1 MLGVCRERSH
11 DAAWSAQ
18 SSPCVSIQ
26 LVTLSQSSPHTTMI
40 AFVAAVT
47 ALLLPPRVIGPVP
60 AHNAVEL
67 EVPVSEHL
75 SVSILEADMARQ
87 DVLVEA
93 ALDDGAPRGSA
104 AEDPYGIVI
113 WPAGQ
118 VVAAAL
124 VQALEACTRPCNV
137 LELGAGT
144 GLVSIAAAMSG
155 ANVLATDYRD
165 EPFEL
170 LKASATRTAERL
182 GRVEPLPLNC
192 ALFDVTNE
200 GSALPDLG
208 SSPLFVCA
216 ADLLYMK
223 STAIALAS
231 RCVEA
236 LQMPAIRAVLV
247 GDLGRPGRA
256 AFLAELQ
263 RLGVMAER
271 AHFESVL
278 GWVSPSPRNT
288 LISSRGVG
296 EPVAVGLLILTPADL
311 RSDGIGLRSVV

>member
-1 MLGVCRERSH
+1 
-11 DAAWSAQ
+11 
-18 SSPCVSIQ
+18 
-26 LVTLSQSSPHTTMI
+26 MI

-208 SSPLFVCA
+208 SSAPLFVCA

-223 STAIALAS
+223 STAIALAL

-236 LQMPAIRAVLV
+236 LQMQAIRAVLV

-271 AHFESVL
+271 AHFVSVL
-278 GWVSPSPRNT
+278 GWGSPSPRNT
-288 LISSRGVG
+288 LISSRDVG
-296 EPVAVGLLILTPADL
+296 ESVAVGLMILTPADL
-311 RSDGIGLRSVV
+311 RLSVRSDS

>member
-1 MLGVCRERSH
+1 MGCRNSYKSALAVLSALSTLALG
-11 DAAWSAQ
+11 
-18 SSPCVSIQ
+18 
-26 LVTLSQSSPHTTMI
+26 HTTRKTMI
-40 AFVAAVT
+40 ACVAAVA

-236 LQMPAIRAVLV
+236 LQLPTIRAVLV

-278 GWVSPSPRNT
+278 GWGSPSPRNT
-288 LISSRGVG
+288 LISSRDVG
-296 EPVAVGLLILTPADL
+296 EPVAVGLMILTPADL
-311 RSDGIGLRSVV
+311 RLSVRSDS

>member
-1 MLGVCRERSH
+1 
-11 DAAWSAQ
+11 
-18 SSPCVSIQ
+18 
-26 LVTLSQSSPHTTMI
+26 MI

-67 EVPVSEHL
+67 EVPVSDHL

-208 SSPLFVCA
+208 SSSSSPLFVCA

-278 GWVSPSPRNT
+278 GWGSPSPRNT
-288 LISSRGVG
+288 LISSRDVG
-296 EPVAVGLLILTPADL
+296 ESVAVGLMILTPEDL
-311 RSDGIGLRSVV
+311 RLSVRSDS

>member
-1 MLGVCRERSH
+1 
-11 DAAWSAQ
+11 
-18 SSPCVSIQ
+18 
-26 LVTLSQSSPHTTMI
+26 
-40 AFVAAVT
+40 
-47 ALLLPPRVIGPVP
+47 
-60 AHNAVEL
+60 
-67 EVPVSEHL
+67 
-75 SVSILEADMARQ
+75 MARQ

-93 ALDDGAPRGSA
+93 ALDDGAARGSA

-208 SSPLFVCA
+208 SADITSPLFVCA

-278 GWVSPSPRNT
+278 GWGSPSPRNT
-288 LISSRGVG
+288 LISSRDVG
-296 EPVAVGLLILTPADL
+296 ESVAVGLMILTPADL
-311 RSDGIGLRSVV
+311 RLSVRSDS

>member
-1 MLGVCRERSH
+1 MLGVCRVNVH
-11 DAAWSAQ
+11 T
-18 SSPCVSIQ
+18 
-26 LVTLSQSSPHTTMI
+26 TLHGPRKAHQPHTTMI

-67 EVPVSEHL
+67 EVPISEHL

-170 LKASATRTAERL
+170 LKASASRTAERL

-208 SSPLFVCA
+208 SSTSPLFVCA

-278 GWVSPSPRNT
+278 GWGSPSPRNT
-288 LISSRGVG
+288 LISSRDVG
-296 EPVAVGLLILTPADL
+296 EPVAVGLMILTPADL
-311 RSDGIGLRSVV
+311 RLSVRSVSYRDP

>member
-1 MLGVCRERSH
+1 MLGVCRVNVHTTLHGPRKAH
-11 DAAWSAQ
+11 LV
-18 SSPCVSIQ
+18 CRFK

-208 SSPLFVCA
+208 SSSPLFVCA

-278 GWVSPSPRNT
+278 GWGSPSPRNT
-288 LISSRGVG
+288 LISSRDVG
-296 EPVAVGLLILTPADL
+296 ESVAVGLMILTPADL
-311 RSDGIGLRSVV
+311 RLSVRSDS

>member
-1 MLGVCRERSH
+1 
-11 DAAWSAQ
+11 
-18 SSPCVSIQ
+18 
-26 LVTLSQSSPHTTMI
+26 
-40 AFVAAVT
+40 
-47 ALLLPPRVIGPVP
+47 
-60 AHNAVEL
+60 
-67 EVPVSEHL
+67 
-75 SVSILEADMARQ
+75 
-87 DVLVEA
+87 
-93 ALDDGAPRGSA
+93 
-104 AEDPYGIVI
+104 
-113 WPAGQ
+113 
-118 VVAAAL
+118 
-124 VQALEACTRPCNV
+124 
-137 LELGAGT
+137 
-144 GLVSIAAAMSG
+144 MSG

-208 SSPLFVCA
+208 SSSPLFVCA

-263 RLGVMAER
+263 RLGVMAEK

-278 GWVSPSPRNT
+278 A
-288 LISSRGVG
+288 LDDA
-296 EPVAVGLLILTPADL
+296 PVAVFVGYLASDTQLTEVVGVLDRHPKRIARVIVDPVSGDQGRAYVAPELIAAWPQLLERADL
-311 RSDGIGLRSVV
+311 AFPNATELSLIVPGGPHDAVDRWRDRFPRLETIVTGVPVGDHSLRSILHRPGRPASGQKNNGRP

>member
-1 MLGVCRERSH
+1 ML
-11 DAAWSAQ
+11 SAL
-18 SSPCVSIQ
+18 S
-26 LVTLSQSSPHTTMI
+26 TLALGHTTRKTMI
-40 AFVAAVT
+40 ACVAAVA

-67 EVPVSEHL
+67 EVPVSVQL

-87 DVLVEA
+87 DILVEA
-93 ALDDGAPRGSA
+93 AMDDGAPRGSA

-170 LKASATRTAERL
+170 LNASAMRTAERL
-182 GRVEPLPLNC
+182 GRVEPLPLKC

-208 SSPLFVCA
+208 STSPLFVCA

-236 LQMPAIRAVLV
+236 LRVPSIRAVLV

-263 RLGVMAER
+263 RLGVKADR

-278 GWVSPSPRNT
+278 GWGSPSPRNT